1 MIKFLLSDKAVWL
14 LFLANYLAAIGWFL
28 AAIGWFMVKS
38 NGGTE
43 SEFPLPKELTGLGL
57 GNVLFFWGRAVLR
70 AKALA

>member
-28 AAIGWFMVKS
+28 SAIGWFMVKS

-43 SEFPLPKELTGLGL
+43 SEFPLFRLSGLGL

>member
-14 LFLANYLAAIGWFL
+14 LFLANYLAAIGWF
-28 AAIGWFMVKS
+28 MVKS

-43 SEFPLPKELTGLGL
+43 SEFPLFRLSGLGL
-57 GNVLFFWGRAVLR
+57 GSVLFFWGRAVLR

>member
-28 AAIGWFMVKS
+28 SAIGWFMVKS

-43 SEFPLPKELTGLGL
+43 SEFPLPKELTVIGLGS
-57 GNVLFFWGRAVLR
+57 VLFFWVRAQLNKQ
-70 AKALA
+70 A